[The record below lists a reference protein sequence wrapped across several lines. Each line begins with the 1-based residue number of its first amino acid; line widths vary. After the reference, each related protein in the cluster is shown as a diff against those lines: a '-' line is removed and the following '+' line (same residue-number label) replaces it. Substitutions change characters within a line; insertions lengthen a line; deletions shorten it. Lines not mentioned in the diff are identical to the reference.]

1 MPRRI
6 RRTYRDLASYFKESG
21 DTQMAFAARI
31 QRSQS
36 WMSRVCNGTI
46 EPNLPDALRISR
58 EAGVPLESLIKRP
71 VELSGT

>member
-6 RRTYRDLASYFKESG
+6 RRTYRDLAAYFEESG

-36 WMSRVCNGTI
+36 WMSRVRNGTI
-46 EPNLPDALRISR
+46 EPNLADALRISR

-71 VELSGT
+71 VALSGT